1 MLYEEYGIQ
10 LHFPKKYMDK
20 EISIT
25 VSLKTLDDE
34 YSLPESSDLVSAVYG
49 LCVSGEL
56 PSPVTVEIQH
66 CVPIRDS
73 NIASGLSFVRSET
86 KHGPPYKFKV
96 IEGGQ
101 FKPDTFYGKIDLTHF
116 SIIAIVRFFRCIL
129 GVSDSSIY
137 CTSVYKRQSSRTRA
151 PTTYEVHVMVTKDLA
166 AHLTV
171 NIYLCIW
178 NIHKC
183 IIYSIIIT

>member
-1 MLYEEYGIQ
+1 MYILYLFCASTDELREGLHRDHKFIYDGRELHVLYEEYGIQ
-10 LHFPKKYMDK
+10 LHFPKKYMDR

-25 VSLKTLDDE
+25 VSLKTLDDD

-56 PSPVTVEIQH
+56 PTPVTVEIQH

-73 NIASGLSFVRSET
+73 TIASALSFVRSET
-86 KHGPPYKFKV
+86 KHGPPYKLKV

-137 CTSVYKRQSSRTRA
+137 CTRGRA
-151 PTTYEVHVMVTKDLA
+151 LRRELR
-166 AHLTV
+166 
-171 NIYLCIW
+171 
-178 NIHKC
+178 
-183 IIYSIIIT
+183 